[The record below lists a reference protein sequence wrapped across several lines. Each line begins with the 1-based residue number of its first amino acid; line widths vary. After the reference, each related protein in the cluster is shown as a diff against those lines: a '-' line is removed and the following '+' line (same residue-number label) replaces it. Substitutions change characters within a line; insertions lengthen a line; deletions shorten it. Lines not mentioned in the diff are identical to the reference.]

1 MRGYLKEIIFLLGTD
16 KKRIPYLLILFFSVS
31 IFDVIGISIIG
42 PYVALVLDP
51 TLSQGWLGNIIILLG
66 LPQQQSNLLIIL
78 GLILIAIFF
87 IKTVLAV
94 HVHRNIIS
102 FSQNKMADL
111 RSKLMQTYQVM
122 PYTEYIQRNSSEF
135 IYNIQTLTGQ
145 YNAQVLQPILQ
156 IVSNGILSLAILI
169 LLALQDI
176 LALALFAILLS
187 TVIFGYDRLVRR
199 KIKKYGIEVN
209 IASTTLVK
217 AVHEGME
224 GLKEIRIL
232 NKENFFYQ
240 LVDINAK
247 KFGKYNTYSQVA
259 STVPKYLLELTVVI
273 FVVLS
278 IIITIYKG
286 ENMGAMFPTL
296 VMFGVAAIRLLPAS
310 SILSSSLINLRYKR
324 DAVSRLYKD
333 LKIYQQITTD
343 SQLLTKFYSPA
354 DIQFKPF
361 DRLELKNISFQY
373 SKEVGKS
380 LDNISITIKS
390 GDSIGLIGT
399 SGSGK
404 TTLVDL
410 MLGLLDSQEGT
421 IKYNEKSFEES
432 LQEWRSQIAYLPQD
446 VFIIDSTIKGNIALG
461 INDEKIDEVRV
472 DLALK
477 QSHLL
482 EFVNQLPQGKETF
495 LGERGVRLSGGQRQ
509 RIALARAFYH
519 GRNVLV
525 MDESTSAL
533 DNDTEREVVAEVGR
547 LKGKITMIVIAHR
560 LSTLQHCDRIYELKQ
575 GRIVNSGTYQEIV
588 EGLLKK
594 NKTK

>member
-1 MRGYLKEIIFLLGTD
+1 MRGYLKEIIFLLGKD

-66 LPQQQSNLLIIL
+66 LPQQQSDLLIIL
-78 GLILIAIFF
+78 GLIIIFIFF

-94 HVHRNIIS
+94 FVHRNIVS
-102 FSQNKMADL
+102 FSMNKMADL
-111 RSKLMQTYQVM
+111 RSKLMETYQVM
-122 PYTEYIQRNSSEF
+122 PYSEYIQRNSSEY

-259 STVPKYLLELTVVI
+259 GIVPRYLLELTIVI

-278 IIITIYKG
+278 IIIAIYKG
-286 ENMGAMFPTL
+286 ETANAMFPTL
-296 VMFGVAAIRLLPAS
+296 VMFGVAAIRLLPAA

-333 LKIYQQITTD
+333 LKIHQQITTD

-354 DIQFKPF
+354 DIQFTPF

-373 SKEVGKS
+373 SKEVVKS
-380 LDNISITIKS
+380 LDNISMTIKS

>member
-1 MRGYLKEIIFLLGTD
+1 MRSYLKEIIFLLGKD
-16 KKRIPYLLILFFSVS
+16 KKRTPYLLILFFSVS

-51 TLSQGWLGNIIILLG
+51 TVSQGWLGNIIILLG
-66 LPQQQSNLLIIL
+66 LPQQQSDLLIIL

-87 IKTVLAV
+87 IKTILAV
-94 HVHRNIIS
+94 LVHRNIVS

-111 RSKLMQTYQVM
+111 RSKLMQTYQIM
-122 PYTEYIQRNSSEF
+122 PYSEYVQRNSSEY

-145 YNAQVLQPILQ
+145 YNAQVLQPVLY
-156 IVSNGILSLAILI
+156 IVSNGILSLALLI
-169 LLALQDI
+169 LLAWQDI

-187 TVIFGYDRLVRR
+187 TVIFGYDRLLRS
-199 KIKKYGIEVN
+199 KIKKYGKEVN

-217 AVHEGME
+217 AVQEGME

-247 KFGKYNTYSQVA
+247 KYAKYNTYSQVA
-259 STVPKYLLELTVVI
+259 GIVPRYLLELTIVI
-273 FVVLS
+273 FVVLL
-278 IIITIYKG
+278 IIITISKG
-286 ENMGAMFPTL
+286 GTMEAMFPTL
-296 VMFGVAAIRLLPAS
+296 VMFGVAAIRLLPAA

-333 LKIYQQITTD
+333 LKIHQQITTD

-354 DIQFKPF
+354 DIQFTPF
-361 DRLELKNISFQY
+361 NRLELKKISFKY
-373 SKEVGKS
+373 SKEVEKS
-380 LDNISITIKS
+380 LDNISMTIKS

-421 IKYNEKSFEES
+421 IKYNEKSFEKS

-446 VFIIDSTIKGNIALG
+446 VFIIDSTIKRNIALG
-461 INDEKIDEVRV
+461 VNDEKIDEERV

-482 EFVNQLPQGKETF
+482 EFVNQLPQGKETS

-547 LKGKITMIVIAHR
+547 LKGEITMIVIAHR

-575 GRIVNSGTYQEIV
+575 GRIVNSGTYQEIL
-588 EGLLKK
+588 EDLLEK
-594 NKTK
+594 NRTK

>member
-1 MRGYLKEIIFLLGTD
+1 
-16 KKRIPYLLILFFSVS
+16 
-31 IFDVIGISIIG
+31 
-42 PYVALVLDP
+42 
-51 TLSQGWLGNIIILLG
+51 
-66 LPQQQSNLLIIL
+66 
-78 GLILIAIFF
+78 
-87 IKTVLAV
+87 
-94 HVHRNIIS
+94 
-102 FSQNKMADL
+102 
-111 RSKLMQTYQVM
+111 
-122 PYTEYIQRNSSEF
+122 
-135 IYNIQTLTGQ
+135 
-145 YNAQVLQPILQ
+145 
-156 IVSNGILSLAILI
+156 
-169 LLALQDI
+169 
-176 LALALFAILLS
+176 
-187 TVIFGYDRLVRR
+187 
-199 KIKKYGIEVN
+199 
-209 IASTTLVK
+209 
-217 AVHEGME
+217 
-224 GLKEIRIL
+224 
-232 NKENFFYQ
+232 
-240 LVDINAK
+240 
-247 KFGKYNTYSQVA
+247 
-259 STVPKYLLELTVVI
+259 
-273 FVVLS
+273 
-278 IIITIYKG
+278 
-286 ENMGAMFPTL
+286 MFPTL
-296 VMFGVAAIRLLPAS
+296 VMFGVAAIRLLPAA

-333 LKIYQQITTD
+333 LKIHQQITTD

-354 DIQFKPF
+354 DIQFTPF

-380 LDNISITIKS
+380 LDNISMTIKS

-446 VFIIDSTIKGNIALG
+446 VFITDSTIKGNIALG

-482 EFVNQLPQGKETF
+482 EFVNQLPQGKETS

-519 GRNVLV
+519 NRNVLV

-575 GRIVNSGTYQEIV
+575 GRIVNSGTYQEIL
-588 EGLLKK
+588 EDLLEK
-594 NKTK
+594 NRTK

>member
-1 MRGYLKEIIFLLGTD
+1 MRSYLKEIIFLLGKD

-421 IKYNEKSFEES
+421 IKYNEKLFKES

-446 VFIIDSTIKGNIALG
+446 VFITDSTIKGNIALG
-461 INDEKIDEVRV
+461 ITDEKIDEERV

-482 EFVNQLPQGKETF
+482 EFVNQLPQGKETS

-560 LSTLQHCDRIYELKQ
+560 LSTLQHCDRIYELKE
-575 GRIVNSGTYQEIV
+575 GCIVNIGTYQEIV
-588 EGLLKK
+588 EGLLEK
-594 NKTK
+594 NKIK